1 MGKKP
6 MTALVLGGGGARGA
20 LQVGAMRALM
30 EAGLQPGMLVGTSI
44 GAANATFLAIHG
56 FTPDGLAGLTRVW
69 HRAAESDLL
78 PDRYL
83 WITLRALFNRQG
95 GDEADQIRQFFVQQG
110 LEPQMRFGDLVGP
123 RLFLVAADLKA
134 GSTVVFGTD
143 PNHRLLDG
151 VLASCAIPPWVR
163 PLPQDDRLLMDG
175 GVVSN
180 VPIEPALSY
189 GATEIMAL
197 DLADPR
203 PVGPGARGFGPF
215 LFQLTHTVQ
224 QRQLHLEMDLAAA
237 RGVPV
242 HHIKLLPPLPIA
254 VWELERSVALIDRG
268 YALMQEH
275 LAAYPDVGRP
285 PQRRASWWRRLF
297 GPRTLP

>member
-6 MTALVLGGGGARGA
+6 MRALVLGGGGARGA

-30 EAGLQPGMLVGTSI
+30 EAGLQPDMLVGTSI
-44 GAANATFLAIHG
+44 GAANATFLAIQG
-56 FTPDGLAGLTRVW
+56 FTPDGLADLTRVW

-78 PDRYL
+78 PDHYL

-95 GDEADQIRQFFVQQG
+95 GDGADQIRQFFVQQG

-134 GSTVVFGTD
+134 GNTVVFGTD

-189 GATEIMAL
+189 GATEIVAL

-203 PVGPGARGFGPF
+203 PVGPGTLGFGPF
-215 LFQLTHTVQ
+215 LFQLIHTVQ

-237 RGVPV
+237 HGVPV
-242 HHIKLLPPLPIA
+242 HHIKLLPSSPIA

-275 LAAYPDVGRP
+275 LTAYPDVGRP
-285 PQRRASWWRRLF
+285 LQQRASWWCRLF

>member
-1 MGKKP
+1 MRKKP
-6 MTALVLGGGGARGA
+6 MKALVLGGGGARGA

-30 EAGLQPGMLVGTSI
+30 ESGLEPDMLVGTSI

-56 FTPDGLAGLTRVW
+56 FVPAGLDGLERTW

-78 PDRYL
+78 PDHYL
-83 WITLRALFNRQG
+83 WITIRALFNRQG
-95 GDEADQIRQFFVQQG
+95 GDGADQIRQFFIEQG
-110 LEPQMRFGDLVGP
+110 LKPEMRFGDLVGP
-123 RLFLVAADLKA
+123 RLYLVAADLKA
-134 GSTVVFGTD
+134 GNTVVFGND
-143 PNHRLLDG
+143 PNERLLDG

-163 PLPQDDRLLMDG
+163 PLPHEDRLLMDG

-180 VPIEPALSY
+180 VPIEPAISH
-189 GATEIMAL
+189 GATEIVAL

-215 LFQLTHTVQ
+215 LFQLTYTVQ
-224 QRQLHLEMDLAAA
+224 QRQLSLEMGMAQA

-242 HHIKLLPPLPIA
+242 HHIKLLPPSAIA
-254 VWELERSVALIDRG
+254 VWELSRSVGLIDRG
-268 YALMQEH
+268 YAQMQDH
-275 LAAYPDVGRP
+275 LAAHPELCRP
-285 PQRRASWWRRLF
+285 PQQQTSWWRRLF